1 MKLWHLRRGTGK
13 RCWGLLEPAF
23 IEHEAALVIVSAD
36 IVNFSEHMGTWIM
49 QGAPILRAAGYS
61 EVQIGQMMEHAYFA
75 KYQVVGFNPV
85 TGLAD
90 VIARNKS
97 AFTSRPD
104 EPPQILTGKVIV
116 IGAVIAVIII
126 WYLFSTH
133 EETATIE
140 PPEPLWIVTYKEKA
154 WYADCIAHTPRDK
167 YHYKRCFW
175 PPFTISS
182 TIRGI
187 EAREGTYDR
196 LVFLGT
202 HFEKVAGKLFWH
214 WYNWDF
220 FDVDFVG
227 FLTQRA
233 ENLYMLKEGY
243 SDTYAPE
250 KPWIASIEDHCTS
263 TTAWWGEMTK
273 FW

>member
-1 MKLWHLRRGTGK
+1 LF
-13 RCWGLLEPAF
+13 EPRVV
-23 IEHEAALVIVSAD
+23 EHEAALVVVSAD
-36 IVNFSEHMGTWIM
+36 VVNLSEHIARWVM

-61 EVQIGQMMEHAYFA
+61 EYQIGQMMEHAYFS
-75 KYQVVGFNPV
+75 KYQVVGFDPV

-90 VIARNKS
+90 VIARNRA
-97 AFTSRPD
+97 AFSPGPD

-116 IGAVIAVIII
+116 FGTVIAIVII

-140 PPEPLWIVTYKEKA
+140 PPETLWVMTYEEEC
-154 WYADCIAHTPRDK
+154 WYADCIAHTPGDK

-175 PPFTISS
+175 PGFKMSS
-182 TIRGI
+182 RIPKIQVPG
-187 EAREGTYDR
+187 GVHDR

-202 HFEKVAGKLFWH
+202 HFEKVFGKLFWH

-227 FLTQRA
+227 FLTRKA
-233 ENLYMLKEGY
+233 ENMYVLQEGY
-243 SDTYAPE
+243 SDPYAPD
-250 KPWIASIEDHCTS
+250 KPWIASIEDHCKS
-263 TTAWWGEMTK
+263 TTAWWEFMTE